1 MLHVIVVC
9 FVFCDVGT
17 HFPGTGTLVASPTES
32 YDICPFAHCVP
43 WRTILLDATNMTL
56 PSSLSSI
63 QSYFPDLT
71 ESEDVTYLNVS
82 GGHTTPVYAVRMP
95 SENHGRSASVRM
107 QCNGISMLLD
117 CCTTSN
123 QPFDNWNSEKC

>member
-1 MLHVIVVC
+1 MLRVIVVC

-17 HFPGTGTLVASPTES
+17 RVPGTGTLVASPTES
-32 YDICPFAHCVP
+32 YDICPFSHCVS
-43 WRTILLDATNMTL
+43 WRTILLDATNITL

-71 ESEDVTYLNVS
+71 ESEDVIYLNVS

-95 SENHGRSASVRM
+95 SENHGRSASVSIEYG
-107 QCNGISMLLD
+107 GIIMLLD
-117 CCTTSN
+117 C
-123 QPFDNWNSEKC
+123 